1 MGQAP
6 LLGTMK
12 VVICI
17 NKSAGLVIQR
27 QWCLLVHACVQKSH
41 LGTGGQMPVLKEYF
55 SQILGEK
62 LATKTFPSQ
71 HHCADT
77 EHCTEMVYHAG
88 EGMQTYH
95 SQVAQWSALPA
106 S

>member
-6 LLGTMK
+6 LLGTMR

-27 QWCLLVHACVQKSH
+27 QWCLLVHACAQKSH

-62 LATKTFPSQ
+62 NPTKMFPSH

-77 EHCTEMVYHAG
+77 EGSKEMV
-88 EGMQTYH
+88 
-95 SQVAQWSALPA
+95 
-106 S
+106 